1 MAKGVQG
8 GEAYRVARRIGWR
21 GVAWRCVAYRPRFG
35 GVGFSGSP
43 LKSAEGGR
51 SIAAAT
57 EAEASSSKQS
67 MAQQRPSW
75 LTKPKPPPAV
85 APSVAAGAV
94 LRQIGT
100 CAAPAS
106 QPVVPHLA
114 PTTRNVYDVF
124 GGSEPVRIFAPEHI
138 LKYVQQHP
146 KPAALTVVLT

>member
-1 MAKGVQG
+1 
-8 GEAYRVARRIGWR
+8 VALR
-21 GVAWRCVAYRPRFG
+21 GVALRIGRGLAAWGLADLRLKAPR
-35 GVGFSGSP
+35 
-43 LKSAEGGR
+43 AER

-106 QPVVPHLA
+106 QPVAPHLA

-138 LKYVQQHP
+138 LKYAKQTPNQ
-146 KPAALTVVLT
+146 LR